1 MNPNKLIKI
10 GKKLF
15 PINRSLT
22 GRGNLKTLKMIKKE
36 IPNLKIKV
44 FKSRKKVYDWR
55 IPDEWNV
62 KFAYLKDKKDKKILD
77 FKNNNLHLVGY
88 SQPIKKQ
95 LNKTELLKHLH
106 STKSMPTSVPY
117 ITSYYNKYWGFCLT
131 HKQKMSIIKN
141 YKSSDK
147 FQVNIKSNFKKKG
160 KMHYGELVLDG
171 KTKSEI
177 LISTYICHPSMANN
191 ELSGPLVS
199 IALINFF
206 KKIKLE
212 KSIRFIFIPET
223 IGSIAYINKNLRNLK
238 KRVFGGYVLT
248 CIGDNRSYSY
258 INTKYKNSISDLAAK
273 KAFKKLGINYKN
285 YSFLKR
291 GSDER
296 QFNSPGVDLNIGS
309 LMRTKHG
316 EYKEYHTS
324 SDNFNVVTARGLYGG
339 FLIAKESILNLL
351 KYNNKEHLP
360 EERKIKKNNPLYK
373 FICEPN
379 LGKRGLYNLLGV
391 KTKNLKSQKI
401 LDFLQY
407 CDGSNN
413 LNQISKLVKVSL
425 NETKKIYKILKNKE
439 LVKNVI

>member
-1 MNPNKLIKI
+1 MNTNKLIKI

-22 GRGNLKTLKMIKKE
+22 GKGNFKTLKILKKE
-36 IPNLKIKV
+36 IPDLKIKV

-62 KFAYLKDKKDKKILD
+62 KFAYIKDKKDKKILD

-88 SQPIKKQ
+88 CQPIKKQ
-95 LNKTELLKHLH
+95 ITKTELLKHLH
-106 STKSMPTSVPY
+106 SVKSMPSSVPY

-131 HKQKMSIIKN
+131 HRQKMSIVKN
-141 YKSSDK
+141 YKSEDK
-147 FQVNIKSNFKKKG
+147 FQININSSFNKLG
-160 KMHYGELVLDG
+160 KMHYGELVING
-171 KTKSEI
+171 ETKSEI

-206 KKIKLE
+206 KKVKLE

-223 IGSIAYINKNLRNLK
+223 IGSIAYINKNLMNLK

-248 CIGDNRSYSY
+248 CIGDNRNYSY
-258 INTKYKNSISDLAAK
+258 LNTKYKNSISDLAAK
-273 KAFKKLGINYKN
+273 KAFRKLGLNYKN

-324 SDNFNVVTARGLYGG
+324 SDNFNVVTAKGLYGG

-351 KYNNKEHLP
+351 KYNYKKHLSNK
-360 EERKIKKNNPLYK
+360 RKVKKNNPLCKY
-373 FICEPN
+373 ICEPN
-379 LGKRGLYNLLGV
+379 LGRRGLYNLLGV
-391 KTKNLKSQKI
+391 RTKNFKSQKI

-413 LNQISKLVKVSL
+413 LNEISKLIKVSL
-425 NETKKIYKILKNKE
+425 SETKKIYKILKNKK
-439 LVKNVI
+439 LIKNAI

>member
-141 YKSSDK
+141 YKSDDK
-147 FQVNIKSNFKKKG
+147 FQVNINSNFKKLG
-160 KMHYGELVLDG
+160 KMHYGELVLNG

-339 FLIAKESILNLL
+339 FLIAKESILNLQ
-351 KYNNKEHLP
+351 KYNYKKHLP

>member
-1 MNPNKLIKI
+1 
-10 GKKLF
+10 
-15 PINRSLT
+15 
-22 GRGNLKTLKMIKKE
+22 
-36 IPNLKIKV
+36 
-44 FKSRKKVYDWR
+44 
-55 IPDEWNV
+55 
-62 KFAYLKDKKDKKILD
+62 
-77 FKNNNLHLVGY
+77 
-88 SQPIKKQ
+88 
-95 LNKTELLKHLH
+95 
-106 STKSMPTSVPY
+106 
-117 ITSYYNKYWGFCLT
+117 
-131 HKQKMSIIKN
+131 
-141 YKSSDK
+141 
-147 FQVNIKSNFKKKG
+147 
-160 KMHYGELVLDG
+160 MHYGELVLDG

-248 CIGDNRSYSY
+248 CIGDNRRYSY

-273 KAFKKLGINYKN
+273 KAFKKLGLNYKN

-391 KTKNLKSQKI
+391 KTKNFKSQKI